1 MQSEAEAKACCA
13 DLYQSDIARLI
24 MGDTLHPGGLGL
36 TNKLGRLMGLQ
47 PGELVADLAS
57 ARGESAQALGRVF
70 HCSVLGVEFGA
81 QAVRHASRV
90 AAAGSRAH
98 FVLGDAECLPL
109 RSGVFDAAVCECS
122 MSLFI
127 NKAQA
132 VAETARLLKPG
143 GRFGL
148 SDVTIEPGA
157 LPPELEGELGQVLC
171 LTSALTS
178 GGYVDLLEDGGFT
191 VTERLDTSDEIVKI
205 LDEVE
210 SKMATFLAFQRLGG
224 SVSGGAPGGGGQ
236 LERSPELIAKI
247 REMVST
253 GELGYWLF
261 VGEKPGETGARGEK
275 PP

>member
-1 MQSEAEAKACCA
+1 MPSEAEAKACCA
-13 DLYQSDIARLI
+13 DLYQSDLAKLV

-36 TNKLGRLMGLQ
+36 TNKLGRLMGLK

-70 HCSVLGVEFGA
+70 RCSVVGVEFGA
-81 QAVRHASRV
+81 EAVLHASNS
-90 AAAGSRAH
+90 APLNSRAR
-98 FVLGDAECLPL
+98 FIRGDAECLPL

-132 VAETARLLKPG
+132 TAETARLLRSG

-148 SDVTIEPGA
+148 SDVTIEPDS

-171 LTSALTS
+171 LTNALTS
-178 GGYVDLLEDGGFT
+178 DGYIRLMEEGGFT
-191 VTERLDTSDEIVKI
+191 VTEQVDASAEIIKI

-210 SKMATFLAFQRLGG
+210 SKLAAFSAFRQMSGAATDASPAL
-224 SVSGGAPGGGGQ
+224 GGQ
-236 LERSPELIAKI
+236 LERSPELVAKV
-247 REMVST
+247 REMV
-253 GELGYWLF
+253 GAGKLGYWLF
-261 VGEKPGETGARGEK
+261 VAEKRPER
-275 PP
+275 

>member
-1 MQSEAEAKACCA
+1 LQSEAKAKACCA
-13 DLYQSDIARLI
+13 DLYQSDMAKLI

-70 HCSVLGVEFGA
+70 RCSVLGVEFGA
-81 QAVRHASRV
+81 EAVRHASSV
-90 AAAGSRAH
+90 APAAGRAH
-98 FVLGDAECLPL
+98 FVRGDAECLPL

-132 VAETARLLKPG
+132 TAETARLLRPG

-148 SDVTIEPGA
+148 SDVTIEPGS

-171 LTSALTS
+171 MTSALTAD
-178 GGYVDLLEDGGFT
+178 GYVDLLEEGGFT
-191 VTERLDTSDEIVKI
+191 ITERLDASGEIVKI

-210 SKMATFLAFQRLGG
+210 SKLAAFLAFQRMCGAA
-224 SVSGGAPGGGGQ
+224 SGGAASGGSPLGGGQ
-236 LERSPELIAKI
+236 LERSPELVAKV
-247 REMVST
+247 RGMVST
-253 GELGYWLF
+253 GKLGYWLF
-261 VGEKPGETGARGEK
+261 VGEKRGEK
-275 PP
+275 RR

>member
-13 DLYQSDIARLI
+13 DLYQSDMAKLI

-36 TNKLGRLMGLQ
+36 TNKLGRLMGLG
-47 PGELVADLAS
+47 PGDVVADLAS

-70 HCSVLGVEFGA
+70 RCSVLGVEFGA
-81 QAVRHASRV
+81 EAVRHAHG
-90 AAAGSRAH
+90 AAPKSARAH
-98 FVLGDAECLPL
+98 FVRGDAEKLPL
-109 RSGVFDAAVCECS
+109 RTGAFDAAVCECS

-157 LPPELEGELGQVLC
+157 LPAELEGDLGQVLC
-171 LTSALTS
+171 MTSALTAE
-178 GGYVDLLEDGGFT
+178 GYVDLLEEGGFT
-191 VTERLDTSDEIVKI
+191 VTERLDVSGEIIKI

-210 SKMATFLAFQRLGG
+210 GKLAAFLAFQRMSESATGE
-224 SVSGGAPGGGGQ
+224 GQ
-236 LERSPELIAKI
+236 LERSPELVA
-247 REMVST
+247 RVRDMVNAR
-253 GELGYWLF
+253 ELGYWLF
-261 VGEKPGETGARGEK
+261 VGEKRG
-275 PP
+275 

>member
-13 DLYQSDIARLI
+13 DLYQSDMAKLI

-70 HCSVLGVEFGA
+70 RCNVLGVEFGA
-81 QAVRHASRV
+81 EAVSHAGSL
-90 AAAGSRAH
+90 APAAGRAH
-98 FVLGDAECLPL
+98 FVRGDAECLPL

-132 VAETARLLKPG
+132 MAEAARLLRPG

-148 SDVTIEPGA
+148 SDVTIEEECYRVGCDDYLAKPFTYEQ
-157 LPPELEGELGQVLC
+157 LVPRIEKLLKK
-171 LTSALTS
+171 SS
-178 GGYVDLLEDGGFT
+178 GNLRTL
-191 VTERLDTSDEIVKI
+191 
-205 LDEVE
+205 
-210 SKMATFLAFQRLGG
+210 
-224 SVSGGAPGGGGQ
+224 
-236 LERSPELIAKI
+236 SP
-247 REMVST
+247 
-253 GELGYWLF
+253 
-261 VGEKPGETGARGEK
+261 
-275 PP
+275 